1 MNARDTIPDVP
12 RTQEEV
18 NSMSHAGRRI
28 ASAVAATAAIAVPV
42 AAAASAQADSLPA
55 LGGLPVVGGL
65 AGTATGA
72 LPVNGLPVAGGVL
85 SGPLS
90 GLPVVGSLTSGLAPQ
105 GQNAAP
111 SSDPMQLAAPSG
123 QSAATA
129 QLSKAASTVQAATH
143 HYTPKHGKAAV

>member
-1 MNARDTIPDVP
+1 
-12 RTQEEV
+12 
-18 NSMSHAGRRI
+18 MSHAGRRI

-90 GLPVVGSLTSGLAPQ
+90 GLPVVGSLTNGLTPQ
-105 GQNAAP
+105 GQGAQ
-111 SSDPMQLAAPSG
+111 SDPMKLAAPSA
-123 QSAATA
+123 QNPAAA

-143 HYTPKHGKAAV
+143 HYTPKHGKTAV